1 MTTAQR
7 MERQFF
13 ISFIELV
20 NEVQSAKTT
29 LPSQAKSY
37 KKSSWVKQVQNPR
50 QKKDA
55 LSQVWFLIHSQQT
68 TMTLTNPQ
76 LDKIVEIYAT
86 ALVDSMDEK
95 MLENC
100 VYETIVENMSTAS
113 EEEILNQL
121 YAYYDEQDAD
131 KIVESVSSL

>member
-1 MTTAQR
+1 
-7 MERQFF
+7 
-13 ISFIELV
+13 
-20 NEVQSAKTT
+20 
-29 LPSQAKSY
+29 
-37 KKSSWVKQVQNPR
+37 
-50 QKKDA
+50 
-55 LSQVWFLIHSQQT
+55 
-68 TMTLTNPQ
+68 MTLTNPQ

-95 MLENC
+95 MLENF